1 MIVRPERIT
10 LTATDRPAAAPPGHN
25 AFHGVVDRVVY
36 LGPSTHVVV
45 RLADGQ
51 TLLVAVPNVGEPM
64 SSPFVAGCPV
74 HATLPAGGGPAAR
87 RRGRQPAGRRRR

>member
-1 MIVRPERIT
+1 M
-10 LTATDRPAAAPPGHN
+10 
-25 AFHGVVDRVVY
+25 
-36 LGPSTHVVV
+36 V

-74 HATLPAGGGPAAR
+74 HATFPPEAARLLADEDVSQPDDDAAAGEPLPPSRSSAAAGPA
-87 RRGRQPAGRRRR
+87 